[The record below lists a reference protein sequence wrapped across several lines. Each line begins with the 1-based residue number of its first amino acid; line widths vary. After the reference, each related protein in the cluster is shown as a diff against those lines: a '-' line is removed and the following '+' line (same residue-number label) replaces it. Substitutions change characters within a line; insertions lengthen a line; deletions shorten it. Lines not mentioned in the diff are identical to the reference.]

1 MPRILN
7 EKELKVLSLEAE
19 REKLL
24 RKMAEDDINGSG
36 KHYSAFIHSFPEG
49 IYRVEND
56 PPIPIDA
63 PEEEQ
68 LRAIFNNGV
77 VAECNDSLARMYGY
91 EKGEMIR
98 GVKLT
103 EWTNPEDA
111 YIRNVYLNII
121 RSGYR
126 LADFETREKD
136 RNGKMHY
143 FLNSVVGIIENGKIV
158 RTWGTQRDITE
169 RKEMENN
176 LRKALAELK
185 ILKRRIEHE
194 SSFLQEE
201 LRCTH
206 NFEEIIGQSE
216 ALKHTLYKSEQVA
229 PTDATVIIQG
239 ETGTGK
245 ELIARA
251 IHSISL
257 RKHRPLL
264 KVSCANFNPHLMESE
279 LFGHEKG
286 AFTGAMNMHTGR
298 FEVANGSTI
307 FLDEIGEMPFGLQ
320 AKLLRVLQDGE
331 FERLGGT
338 RTIKVDVRVLAATNR
353 ELSKE
358 VKEGRFREDLFYRLN
373 VFPIMLPS
381 LRTRREDIP
390 LLVRYFLNH
399 CNKKMGKRVDTVP
412 RETMKEL
419 MNYPWPGNIREL
431 KNVIEQ
437 AVITARDSILRVD
450 FLNKMH
456 SHDHDTSRLEEV
468 ERDHIS
474 QILKQNAWQIKGAR
488 GAAAILGLNPSTL
501 RSRMKKLGITRPKR
515 NH

>member
-1 MPRILN
+1 MPRVLN
-7 EKELKVLSLEAE
+7 EKELKMLSLEAK
-19 REKLL
+19 RETLL
-24 RKMAEDDINGSG
+24 RKMAEDDIDGLG
-36 KHYSAFIHSFPEG
+36 THYSAFIHSFPEG
-49 IYRVEND
+49 IYRIENY

-63 PEEEQ
+63 PQEEQ

-77 VAECNDSLARMYGY
+77 VAECNDRLARMYGY
-91 EKGEMIR
+91 EKGEMIW
-98 GVKLT
+98 GTKLT
-103 EWTNPEDA
+103 KWTNPEDP
-111 YIRNVYLNII
+111 YIRRVYLNII

-126 LADFETREKD
+126 LADFETRERD

-143 FLNSVVGIIENGKIV
+143 FLNSVVGIVEKGKIL

-169 RKEMENN
+169 RKEMEKN
-176 LRKALAELK
+176 LRRALAELR
-185 ILKRRIEHE
+185 ILKRRVEQE

-201 LRCTH
+201 LRFTH
-206 NFEEIIGQSE
+206 NFEEIIGKSE
-216 ALKHTLYKSEQVA
+216 TLKHVLYKSAQVS

-251 IHSISL
+251 IHSLSL
-257 RKHRPLL
+257 RKNRPLL

-286 AFTGAMNMHTGR
+286 AFTGAVNMHPGR

-331 FERLGGT
+331 FERLGGS

-358 VKEGRFREDLFYRLN
+358 VQEGRFREDLFYRLN
-373 VFPIMLPS
+373 VFPIILPP

-419 MNYPWPGNIREL
+419 TDYPWPGNIREL

-437 AVITARDSILRVD
+437 AVITTHDSTLRVD
-450 FLNKMH
+450 LLRKMYSSTH
-456 SHDHDTSRLEEV
+456 NVCRLEEV
-468 ERDHIS
+468 ERDHIL
-474 QILKQNAWQIKGAR
+474 QVLKQNAWQIKGER
-488 GAAAILGLNPSTL
+488 GVAAILGLNPSTL
-501 RSRMKKLGITRPKR
+501 RSRMKKLGITRPERDK
-515 NH
+515 